1 MIYDHILLFCNDY
14 YVYYSVDVFLF
25 NKNCQKV
32 KNYVLYT

>member
-14 YVYYSVDVFLF
+14 VYYSMDVFLF

>member
-14 YVYYSVDVFLF
+14 YVYYSMDVLF